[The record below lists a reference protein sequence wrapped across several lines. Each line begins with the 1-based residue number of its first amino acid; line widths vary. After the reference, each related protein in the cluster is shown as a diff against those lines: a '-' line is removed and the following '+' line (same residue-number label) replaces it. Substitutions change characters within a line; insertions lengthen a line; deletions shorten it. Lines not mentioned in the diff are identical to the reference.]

1 MDRRLHGVD
10 MDFEDIKKVNETL
23 KTTDIKG
30 KDYVEVNERIKAFRM
45 LIPDGT
51 IETHIIEDL
60 DGICTIKAIIRDS
73 QGKVLATGHAQEKE
87 NSTFINKTSYVE
99 NCETSAVGR
108 ALGMLGIGI
117 DTSIASAE
125 EVGNAIAQQETK
137 QMEEVA
143 NSKIDAKKV
152 KVLKSKLEA
161 DGIPLDNILKP
172 CKVNRLEDL
181 SEKQFSNIVNGWEK
195 VKAWKPSA
203 E

>member
-23 KTTDIKG
+23 RTTDIKG

-51 IETHIIEDL
+51 IETHIIEDS
-60 DGICTIKAIIRDS
+60 DGICTMKAIIRDS

>member
-23 KTTDIKG
+23 RTTDIKG

-87 NSTFINKTSYVE
+87 NSTLINKTSYVE

>member
-23 KTTDIKG
+23 RTTDIKG